1 MKYLLHS
8 CKYDKGYNKDEYNGS
23 AVVEIY
29 GVVCEV
35 IDTVEQCITP
45 RNNVIHGNK
54 IM

>member
-1 MKYLLHS
+1 MY
-8 CKYDKGYNKDEYNGS
+8 KDEYNGS
-23 AVVEIY
+23 TVVKIHE
-29 GVVCEV
+29 VACEV

>member
-1 MKYLLHS
+1 MDRQLSKFMKLL
-8 CKYDKGYNKDEYNGS
+8 
-23 AVVEIY
+23 
-29 GVVCEV
+29 CEV